1 MTIEL
6 IGREDEL
13 RLLQVF
19 LDVRELD
26 GPRALVLE
34 GEAGIGK
41 SMLWLRTLELA
52 RARGLR
58 VLSSRPAE
66 AERDFA
72 LAGLGDLFEGAL
84 DEVLPG
90 LAPPRRRALEV
101 ALLLE
106 ETEDHSLPAPSA
118 WRCEARWSCS
128 SRHSRCWSPSTTCS
142 GSTPPRPMRSASPCG
157 VPARRPTSYSPGAS
171 GRRMHVGPLSVG
183 ALQAVIR
190 HRLDRVFP
198 RSTLLQIHETSGGNP
213 FYALEIAR
221 ALPDELDPGGPLP
234 VPETLD
240 ALVGARIDALPE
252 PSRNALVLLSAMGEG
267 DTDTLCR
274 AGAADALEAA
284 VSHGIVAR
292 AMDRLRF
299 MHPLLASSV
308 YHGADEAA
316 RRSAHAVL
324 AEFVRDPLERARH
337 LALAAEGPDAE
348 IAASLDQAASV
359 ATVRGVPRVAAEL
372 GELARRLTPV
382 DDREGRHRRA
392 ILGAV
397 AQLRAGDVQR
407 ARSLARRG
415 DTGRGCR

>member
-1 MTIEL
+1 
-6 IGREDEL
+6 
-13 RLLQVF
+13 VA
-19 LDVRELD
+19 VRS
-26 GPRALVLE
+26 A
-34 GEAGIGK
+34 
-41 SMLWLRTLELA
+41 LELLVEA
-52 RARGLR
+52 QPLLVAVDDVQWLDP
-58 VLSSRPAE
+58 SSTDALG
-66 AERDFA
+66 FA
-72 LAGLGDLFEGAL
+72 LRRTSAPTYVLLARRLGAAL
-84 DEVLPG
+84 DTTSLES
-90 LAPPRRRALEV
+90 AL
-101 ALLLE
+101 
-106 ETEDHSLPAPSA
+106 SA
-118 WRCEARWSCS
+118 
-128 SRHSRCWSPSTTCS
+128 
-142 GSTPPRPMRSASPCG
+142 RS
-157 VPARRPTSYSPGAS
+157 VQ
-171 GRRMHVGPLSVG
+171 RMHVGPLSVG
-183 ALQAVIR
+183 ALPAVIR

-198 RSTLLQIHETSGGNP
+198 RPTLLQIHGTSGGNP

-299 MHPLLASSV
+299 THPLLASSV

-372 GELARRLTPV
+372 GKLARRLTPV
-382 DDREGRHRRA
+382 DHREGRHRRA